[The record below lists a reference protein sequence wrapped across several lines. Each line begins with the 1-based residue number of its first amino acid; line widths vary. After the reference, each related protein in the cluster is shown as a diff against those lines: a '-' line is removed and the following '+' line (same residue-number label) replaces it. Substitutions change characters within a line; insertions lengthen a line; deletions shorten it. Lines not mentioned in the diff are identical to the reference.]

1 MGPTLPVVVARPLVG
16 VAHPPGKGGPIR
28 EVPPRHVRHG
38 TWIRI
43 LKLVVRVPPLQ
54 RRGGKAAALP
64 FRRRLHPTRSSVFGI
79 GGHWQR
85 PRTQVDRHTAN
96 LFAFVVPHLSSPTAG
111 ISSAVPPNCNVSTV
125 KWKNLHH
132 ETRIL
137 GEQIL
142 AKLVMTPHRNSLFF
156 AAHFNYRANV
166 ALAK

>member
-28 EVPPRHVRHG
+28 EVSPRHVRHG

-79 GGHWQR
+79 GGHWHR

-96 LFAFVVPHLSSPTAG
+96 LFVFVVPHVEFSNSGNIICRPTKLQCFYRQMEEPPSRNEDPWRADTCKIGHDSAQEIAFLRRSLQLS
-111 ISSAVPPNCNVSTV
+111 C
-125 KWKNLHH
+125 
-132 ETRIL
+132 
-137 GEQIL
+137 
-142 AKLVMTPHRNSLFF
+142 
-156 AAHFNYRANV
+156 
-166 ALAK
+166 

>member
-28 EVPPRHVRHG
+28 PATYATARGSESLSLWSGCLPCRGEAVKPQLFPSAVASTPPARLFLELAATGTVRALRSTG
-38 TWIRI
+38 I
-43 LKLVVRVPPLQ
+43 Q
-54 RRGGKAAALP
+54 RT
-64 FRRRLHPTRSSVFGI
+64 FSFSSC
-79 GGHWQR
+79 HM
-85 PRTQVDRHTAN
+85 
-96 LFAFVVPHLSSPTAG
+96 LSSPTAG

-132 ETRIL
+132 ETRIF

-156 AAHFNYRANV
+156 AAHFNSANV